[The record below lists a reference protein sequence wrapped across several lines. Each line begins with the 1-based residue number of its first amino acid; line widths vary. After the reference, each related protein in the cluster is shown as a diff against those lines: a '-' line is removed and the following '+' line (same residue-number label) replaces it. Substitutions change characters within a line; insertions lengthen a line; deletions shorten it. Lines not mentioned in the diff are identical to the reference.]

1 MMTSKF
7 FNKKE
12 KEIFNYIKKYHL
24 DIIKEYKELSHTFSI
39 HKIRR
44 TSIQDKFIMKLF
56 GEIFTKT
63 IE

>member
-1 MMTSKF
+1 MTSKF
-7 FNKKE
+7 FNKRE
-12 KEIFNYIKKYHL
+12 KEVFNYIKKYHL
-24 DIIKEYKELSHTFSI
+24 DIIKEYKRLSHAFSI